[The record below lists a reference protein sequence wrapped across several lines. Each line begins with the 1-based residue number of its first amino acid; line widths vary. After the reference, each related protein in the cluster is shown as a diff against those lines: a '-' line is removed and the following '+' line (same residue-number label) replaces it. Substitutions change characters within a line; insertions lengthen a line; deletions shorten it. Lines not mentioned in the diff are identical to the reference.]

1 MRKILV
7 MIPAGEVYDHDCTRW
22 YHWDDRQ
29 RTIAHYHNIGD
40 SFVFD
45 SSLKLLDFDQVQ
57 AINIREMN
65 DKLIDRANEEFAY
78 CFLRGSNYL
87 HGAIDWRHTLEVVE
101 RLKIPVI
108 AFGIGAQAPARGALV
123 LSDQTKAVVR
133 AMAERCTTMGVRGAY
148 TADVLWGL
156 GIRNVRVIGCPTLF
170 RNRDPDLAIRLPPLD
185 EIRRVAFTLRREVG
199 GDYAQDVG
207 RYLARQRA
215 AILALAGR
223 FDLTV
228 MTQGEV
234 EEKAVLLGEPEQREA
249 ALATLAKQGWL
260 GDESD
265 PLRRIYAERLFYSD
279 VTKDYD
285 EIVRRQ
291 QLVLGYRLHGNLM
304 ALANG
309 VPSVYFT
316 YDSRTAEFVETFRIP
331 SFDVFA
337 GEEFALERF
346 WDQALFDRFNR
357 AYHAGWREM
366 RAFLEEN
373 GMPHRMGAAPAAGA
387 VRRAA

>member
-1 MRKILV
+1 MHKILV

-22 YHWDDRQ
+22 YHHDDRQ
-29 RTIAHYHNIGD
+29 QTIAHYHNIGD

-45 SSLKLLDFDQVQ
+45 SSLKLLDFDHVQ

-87 HGAIDWRHTLEVVE
+87 HGGIDWRHTLEVVE

-108 AFGIGAQAPARGALV
+108 AFGIGAQAPARGALQ

-148 TADVLWGL
+148 TADVLWSL

-170 RNRDPDLAIRLPPLD
+170 RRRDPELSIALPPLD
-185 EIRRVAFTLRREVG
+185 EVRRVAFTLRREVG

-207 RYLARQRA
+207 RYLALQRA

-228 MTQGEV
+228 MTQGET
-234 EEKAVLLGEPEQREA
+234 EEKAVLFGEPAQRDA
-249 ALATLAKQGWL
+249 ALATLTKQGWL
-260 GDESD
+260 GDDDD

-279 VTKDYD
+279 VTRDYD

-316 YDSRTAEFVETFRIP
+316 YDSRTTEFVETFRIP

-337 GEEFALERF
+337 GEEFELERF

-357 AYHAGWREM
+357 AYHVGWREM
-366 RAFLEEN
+366 RTFLEEN
-373 GMPHRMGAAPAAGA
+373 GMPHRMGAAPAA